1 MEIPVNISTR
11 LKMVLHYVLRCHLF
25 PLHKAEFSASLLINY
40 IVLICYFAVQ
50 ETCLLIINV
59 GHSCAAQL
67 FRGHEQKHDI
77 NMRGVWAALTEEF
90 VGPAVERLARTQ
102 VFVFLVIL
110 HRTKVSQSPHE
121 APKVHLIL
129 TEIHETERETQK
141 DFKLMLWFTLVVDR
155 YVLISTGPDQLP
167 DA

>member
-1 MEIPVNISTR
+1 M
-11 LKMVLHYVLRCHLF
+11 
-25 PLHKAEFSASLLINY
+25 
-40 IVLICYFAVQ
+40 LICYFAAQ
-50 ETCLLIINV
+50 ETCILIINV

-77 NMRGVWAALTEEF
+77 SMRGVWAALTEEF

-141 DFKLMLWFTLVVDR
+141 DFKLMLWFTLVVDW
-155 YVLISTGPDQLP
+155 YVLISTRPDQRPTLDFTMFFMP
-167 DA
+167 QCGFFILHSNQEETNNPCDATPPTRCVLRQ